1 MDYYTE
7 YLNSNLVGNMDLLN
21 AERKKQLMR
30 IQCIRGM
37 DRDIMVYAS
46 DLSKDAPITINYD
59 DKLAFYDQIPKTNCK
74 SIDIILETPGGF
86 AEIVEDLIRNLRKKY
101 TNIGVI
107 VPGYAKSAG
116 TIFAMGADEIL
127 MGDTSA
133 LGPIDAQIIN
143 QNGKNYS
150 AGAFLEGLEN
160 IKRESKERLEEIY
173 KPILQNISPGE
184 IEQCKNCQEFAQKL
198 VKEWLVKYRFS
209 NKNLSLEEKQN
220 LAEEIAKELANN
232 HRWKTH
238 GKSLNIEDLRNLKLE
253 ITDFSENE
261 ELNDAIMRY
270 YTLMRMT
277 FSGPIY
283 KYFETIDTQIYKVLP
298 TNEIRQSQNP
308 QPNQEIKNVLV
319 DVECSNCKCNH
330 KIVIPFDGILE
341 ENKHCIPYP
350 KNNIL
355 FCSNCHNKMDL
366 TALKNDIEKQFGKK
380 INFEKY

>member
-7 YLNSNLVGNMDLLN
+7 YLNSNIVGNIELLN
-21 AERKKQLMR
+21 AERKKQLR
-30 IQCIRGM
+30 KIQSIRGK

-46 DLSKDAPITINYD
+46 DLTKDAPITINYD
-59 DKLAFYDQIPKTNCK
+59 DKLAFYDQIPKSNNK
-74 SIDIILETPGGF
+74 AIDIILETPGGF
-86 AEIVEDLIRNLRKKY
+86 AEVVEDLIRNLRKKY
-101 TNIGVI
+101 SNIGVI

-160 IKRESKERLEEIY
+160 IKRESKEKLEEIY

-184 IEQCKNCQEFAQKL
+184 IEQCKNCQEFSQKI
-198 VKEWLVKYRFS
+198 VKEWLVKYRFNNS
-209 NKNLSLEEKQN
+209 NLEI
-220 LAEEIAKELANN
+220 AEEIAKELANN
-232 HRWKTH
+232 KRWKTH
-238 GKSLNIEDLRNLKLE
+238 GKSLNIEDLRNLKLD
-253 ITDFSENE
+253 ITDFSEDE

-277 FSGPIY
+277 FYGPIY
-283 KYFETIDTQIYKVLP
+283 KYLETIDTQIYKMLS
-298 TNEIRQSQNP
+298 TQEIIQPQNHVS
-308 QPNQEIKNVLV
+308 NQEIKNVLV
-319 DVECSNCKCNH
+319 DVECSICKFKH
-330 KIVIPFDGILE
+330 KIVIPFDGILP
-341 ENKHCIPYP
+341 ENKEYIAYP

-355 FCSNCHNKMDL
+355 FCTNCHNKMDL
-366 TALKNDIEKQFGKK
+366 TVLKNEIENNFGKK
-380 INFEKY
+380 IDFRKY

>member
-21 AERKKQLMR
+21 AERKKQLKR
-30 IQCIRGM
+30 IQSIRGIN
-37 DRDIMVYAS
+37 RDIMVYAS

-59 DKLAFYDQIPKTNCK
+59 DKLAFYDQIPKTNNK

-86 AEIVEDLIRNLRKKY
+86 AEVVEDLIRNLRKKY
-101 TNIGVI
+101 INIGVI

-160 IKRESKERLEEIY
+160 IKRESKDRLEEIY

-184 IEQCKNCQEFAQKL
+184 IEQCKNCQEFAQNL
-198 VKEWLVKYRFS
+198 VKEWLLKYRFCQYD
-209 NKNLSLEEKQN
+209 LEEKQN
-220 LAEEIAKELANN
+220 LAEEISRELANS

-283 KYFETIDTQIYKVLP
+283 KYFETIDTQIYKILP
-298 TNEIRQSQNP
+298 TKEIIQPQNSEH
-308 QPNQEIKNVLV
+308 NQEIKNVLV
-319 DVECSNCKCNH
+319 DVECSICRCNH

-355 FCSNCHNKMDL
+355 FCANCHNKMDL
-366 TALKNDIEKQFGKK
+366 TALRNDIENKFGKK
-380 INFEKY
+380 IDFDKY

>member
-1 MDYYTE
+1 M
-7 YLNSNLVGNMDLLN
+7 SFLLEKN
-21 AERKKQLMR
+21 
-30 IQCIRGM
+30 
-37 DRDIMVYAS
+37 
-46 DLSKDAPITINYD
+46 
-59 DKLAFYDQIPKTNCK
+59 KTNCK

-86 AEIVEDLIRNLRKKY
+86 AEVVEDLIRNLRKKY

-160 IKRESKERLEEIY
+160 IKRESKDKLEEIY

-184 IEQCKNCQEFAQKL
+184 IEQCKNCQEFTQKL
-198 VKEWLVKYRFS
+198 VKEWLVKYRFR
-209 NKNLSLEEKQN
+209 NKELNLEEKQN
-220 LAEEIAKELANN
+220 LAEEIAKELSNN

-298 TNEIRQSQNP
+298 TNEIRKPQNSV
-308 QPNQEIKNVLV
+308 PNQEVKNVLV
-319 DVECSNCKCNH
+319 DVECSNC
-330 KIVIPFDGILE
+330 
-341 ENKHCIPYP
+341 
-350 KNNIL
+350 
-355 FCSNCHNKMDL
+355 HNKMDL
-366 TALKNDIEKQFGKK
+366 TVLKNDIEKQFGKK
-380 INFEKY
+380 INFDKY